1 MLNAM
6 EYDTKFMLYDVQLG
20 KRQQQTSLKDI
31 LNYLEKLQ
39 NEKFSRVSI
48 NSFIIIIPFW
58 LETLRVSLC
67 RSRQGV
73 KSHELR

>member
-1 MLNAM
+1 MLNAT

-20 KRQQQTSLKDI
+20 ERQQQTSLKDI

-48 NSFIIIIPFW
+48 NSFIIIIPF
-58 LETLRVSLC
+58 
-67 RSRQGV
+67 
-73 KSHELR
+73 